1 MNSILNAFRQSF
13 AALFKFRMFLLV
25 LLPPVLS
32 FLGLLFVLILYWAP
46 LTAGMAGLLAKL
58 SVLQWLQAA
67 MGLADFAYWTAVIFL
82 LLMFIPLAY
91 LLAILLTSVLAMPLV
106 LTWVGN
112 ADFKQLQK
120 KRGGTLLGSVWNT
133 LSATGLYIFGFFMT
147 LPLWLIPGLQI
158 AVPLI
163 LAAWLNKKVFMYD
176 VLQEYASQNERQE
189 ILENHRGALYGM
201 GLLLGV
207 TSYIPLAFF
216 FVPVVSALSYTY
228 YGLQALEELRKKQ
241 V

>member
-1 MNSILNAFRQSF
+1 MNSILSALRRSF

-25 LLPPVLS
+25 LVPPVLS
-32 FLGLLFVLILYWAP
+32 FLGLLLVVIFYWGP
-46 LTAGMAGLLAKL
+46 LTGGMSGFFTNL
-58 SVLQWLQAA
+58 SLFQWLQATT
-67 MGLADFAYWTAVIFL
+67 GLQDFAYWTAVVFL
-82 LLMFIPLAY
+82 LLMFIPWAY
-91 LLAILLTSVLAMPLV
+91 LLAILLTSLLAMPLV

-120 KRGGTLLGSVWNT
+120 KRGGTLLGSVWNA
-133 LSATGLYIFGFFMT
+133 LSATGIYTVGFFIT

-158 AVPLI
+158 AVPLV

-176 VLQEYASQNERQE
+176 VLQDYASREERQE
-189 ILENHRGALYGM
+189 ILKNHRGALYGM